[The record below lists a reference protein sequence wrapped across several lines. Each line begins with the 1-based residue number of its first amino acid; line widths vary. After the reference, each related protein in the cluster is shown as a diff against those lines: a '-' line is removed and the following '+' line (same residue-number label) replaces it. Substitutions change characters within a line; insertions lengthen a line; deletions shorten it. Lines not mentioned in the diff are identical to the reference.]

1 MGIDGGLYGGVA
13 SAAWRRHATKNLTT
27 ICLPV
32 RKTAV
37 HLQQAPLQAALA
49 HRGFVQQVEGLQA
62 HRTATTDWREIISPV
77 FALLPQRAADIMRR
91 TVDSRDLLARAQPH

>member
-1 MGIDGGLYGGVA
+1 MGIDGWLYAGVA
-13 SAAWRRHATKNLTT
+13 GAAWRRHATKTLTT
-27 ICLPV
+27 TCLPV

-62 HRTATTDWREIISPV
+62 HRTATTDWREIISPL
-77 FALLPQRAADIMRR
+77 FASRPLLL
-91 TVDSRDLLARAQPH
+91 VDLMSFGPS

>member
-13 SAAWRRHATKNLTT
+13 SAAGRRHATKTLTT

-37 HLQQAPLQAALA
+37 HLEQAPLQAALA

-62 HRTATTDWREIISPV
+62 HRNPRYDR
-77 FALLPQRAADIMRR
+77 
-91 TVDSRDLLARAQPH
+91 LARNYLASVCLAAALVGGFNESGP